1 MEDLRR
7 YYAHFHRVLLELL
20 LELEAR
26 ETVWW
31 LTDKQG
37 HIPKPEGEANTYRKA
52 LYVLEELEP
61 YRQRL
66 LELEQ
71 VRQTVLALA
80 IPKPVGVLMP
90 VAVEGLREV
99 VLSKTV
105 SWSSHAYEK
114 AKIISKLSGALGLA
128 RGNLSTFQLYAT
140 TDDRRR
146 EALEREIHMLEV
158 DLERLRNHPDELFR
172 ERAKTEKHTARL
184 YPQEGRGEVSMVYI
198 RDVGLI
204 VAGKRLTDA
213 GRVRP
218 SSSDHRR
225 SDKLHDRL
233 EPLLVYGNYQ
243 IYAEREWSEVKRK
256 VSKRN
261 A

>member
-61 YRQRL
+61 YRKRL

-99 VLSKTV
+99 VFSKTV

-146 EALEREIHMLEV
+146 DALEREIHTLEV
-158 DLERLRNHPDELFR
+158 DLERLRTHPENVFR

-184 YPQEGRGEVSMVYI
+184 YPQDGRGEISMVYI
-198 RDVGLI
+198 RDVGLVI
-204 VAGKRLTDA
+204 AGKGLTNA

-218 SSSDHRR
+218 SASEHRR
-225 SDKLHDRL
+225 SDKLTGKL
-233 EPLLVYGNYQ
+233 EPLLVYGNYE
-243 IYAEREWSEVKRK
+243 IYAEREWNEVKKQTARE
-256 VSKRN
+256 N
-261 A
+261 